1 MNIVLIGYRCSGKTA
16 VGELLATELGRGFLD
31 TDALIEERACC
42 SIEALISLKGWD
54 HFREIEK
61 ELVQEVSMRDNLVIA
76 TGGGVVMDE
85 GNVKNL
91 KKNSW
96 IVWLN
101 GRPDVLKERMC
112 KEQRSGKTR
121 PSLTDADPL
130 GEIEGVL
137 SMRKPLYEQAGDLA
151 VDTSNLSIREVAAMI
166 MSNLAKKSFRKKLW
180 REARLEKYSG

>member
-1 MNIVLIGYRCSGKTA
+1 MNIALIGYRCSGKTT
-16 VGELLATELGRGFLD
+16 VGKILATELGMDFLD
-31 TDALIEERACC
+31 TDTLIEERAGC
-42 SIEALISLKGWD
+42 SIEALVSIKGWD

-61 ELVQEVSMRDNLVIA
+61 GLVQGLSKRDNLVIA

-101 GRPDVLKERMC
+101 GRPEVLKERMG
-112 KEQRSGKTR
+112 KEQRSGKRR
-121 PSLTDADPL
+121 PSLTGADPL

-137 SMRKPLYEQAGDLA
+137 GIRRPLYEQAGDLI
-151 VDTSNLSIREVAAMI
+151 VDTSELSIREAAALI
-166 MSNLAKKSFRKKLW
+166 MNNLPINS
-180 REARLEKYSG
+180 